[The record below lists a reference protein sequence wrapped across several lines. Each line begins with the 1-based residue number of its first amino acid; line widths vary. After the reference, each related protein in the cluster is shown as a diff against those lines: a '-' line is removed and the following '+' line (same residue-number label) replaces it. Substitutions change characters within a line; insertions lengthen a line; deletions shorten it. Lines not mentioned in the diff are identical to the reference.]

1 MLWYSADGSYHPSGV
16 HPPSRSESILKNV
29 SDDICRP
36 NWYHNWRVHIIN
48 CFSPLLPFGDFF
60 FFFGSYM
67 LIIIIYISPPLL
79 GVSLLQHV
87 NSVQFPSIIPIFM
100 PYYSEVSSQ
109 CQLTSG
115 NDVTS
120 IHGPATSARLSL
132 SLVSQ
137 LFHPLQVS
145 ILVLGSLLGSSSNMW
160 LERRISLGG
169 VSLIMCWF
177 LFFFLRWIVGLLF
190 RLWFLLQM
198 SNVFI

>member
-16 HPPSRSESILKNV
+16 HQLHPPSRSESILKNV
-29 SDDICRP
+29 SDDICHP
-36 NWYHNWRVHIIN
+36 NRYHNWRVHIITA
-48 CFSPLLPFGDFF
+48 SAVWWFF

-115 NDVTS
+115 NDVTP

-169 VSLIMCWF
+169 AWVSLIF
-177 LFFFLRWIVGLLF
+177 VVGSAMDSGTVISIMMIL
-190 RLWFLLQM
+190 FLLQM